1 VTDTLEVVKA
11 VLMIVGSAGGAW
23 LAIRVE
29 LRWLRADVTR
39 HERRLDAHDARLL
52 ELE

>member
-1 VTDTLEVVKA
+1 MISAFELAKA

-23 LAIRVE
+23 LAIRIE
-29 LRWLRADVTR
+29 LRWLRSDVNR
-39 HERRLDAHDARLL
+39 LERRLDTLDLRIF